1 MLLAFGFIAAAIVI
15 LYFGAEITLESAEKV
30 GKRLGLS
37 PLTIGML
44 LVGFGTSLPEF
55 FVGHI
60 AGIRG
65 QPGIA
70 MGSLIGSN
78 IANMFLIL
86 GICGMFARLN
96 VQGKSLREHLF
107 VHLSLAFVLVF
118 VLNQS
123 KLNLITASPLLGLLL
138 VYLYFIYKD
147 MKRMKENRDSASLVA
162 DPGAPKV
169 KKSDTAILVL
179 KMNFGFGLLY
189 VGGELLVKGGTDF
202 GLAIGIS
209 EYIIS
214 AIFIAFGTSFPELVT
229 AAMAAYRKK
238 DTDIIIGNIVGSNL
252 FNCAFILGSL
262 GIYEFNIDQSFKM
275 ELVALFI
282 GSIVLVVLNFI
293 KRDLYRFVGVLFF
306 CLYLASVGHWLE
318 VY

>member
-1 MLLAFGFIAAAIVI
+1 MLLSLGFILAAIVI

-86 GICGMFARLN
+86 GVCGLFARLN

-107 VHLSLAFVLVF
+107 VHLALAFVLTF
-118 VLNQS
+118 VLNQTS
-123 KLNLITASPLLGLLL
+123 LNLLTASPLLALLL
-138 VYLYFIYKD
+138 LYLFFIYKD
-147 MKRMKENRDSASLVA
+147 MKRMKSQKESATLVE
-162 DPGAPKV
+162 DPAAPKE
-169 KKSDTAILVL
+169 KSDTPILVL

-202 GLAIGIS
+202 GTAIGIS

-229 AAMAAYRKK
+229 AVMAAYKKK

-252 FNCAFILGSL
+252 FNCAFIMGSL
-262 GIYEFNIDQSFKM
+262 GIYEFGITQSFKW
-275 ELVALFI
+275 ELIALFI
-282 GSIVLVVLNFI
+282 GSAILLLLNFI
-293 KRDLYRFVGVLFF
+293 KRDLYRLTSVI
-306 CLYLASVGHWLE
+306 YLALYGASVAHWLN
-318 VY
+318 VF

>member
-1 MLLAFGFIAAAIVI
+1 MLIPFLYIIAAIVV
-15 LYFGAEITLESAEKV
+15 LYFGAELTLEAAEKV

-44 LVGFGTSLPEF
+44 LVGFGTSLPEL

-60 AGIRG
+60 AGMRG

-78 IANMFLIL
+78 IANTFLIL
-86 GICGMFARLN
+86 GVCGIFARLK
-96 VQGKSLREHLF
+96 VTGKSLREHLF
-107 VHLSLAFVLVF
+107 VHLFLAIILTFVLTRGS
-118 VLNQS
+118 LT
-123 KLNLITASPLLGLLL
+123 LLTATPLLGLLL
-138 VYLYFIYKD
+138 VYLFFIFKD
-147 MKRMKENRDSASLVA
+147 MQRMKEFRENAELVK
-162 DPGAPKV
+162 DPDAPKA
-169 KKSDTAILVL
+169 KGDTAILVL

-202 GLAIGIS
+202 GMAIGIS

-229 AAMAAYRKK
+229 ALMAAYKKK

-252 FNCAFILGSL
+252 FNCAFIMGSL
-262 GIYEFNIDQSFKM
+262 GIYEFPIVQSFKM
-275 ELVALFI
+275 ELIALFI
-282 GSIVLVVLNFI
+282 GSCALLVLNFM
-293 KRDLYRFVGVLFF
+293 KRDLYRLTGVFF
-306 CLYLASVGHWLE
+306 LALYGVSVAHWLN
-318 VY
+318 VF

>member
-1 MLLAFGFIAAAIVI
+1 MLIPFLFIAAAIII
-15 LYFGAEITLESAEKV
+15 LYFGAEITLEAAEKV
-30 GKRLGLS
+30 GKLLGFS

-60 AGIRG
+60 AGLKG
-65 QPGIA
+65 QAGIA

-86 GICGMFARLN
+86 GVCGLFARLK
-96 VQGKSLREHLF
+96 VKGKSLREYLF
-107 VHLSLAFVLVF
+107 IHFFLAIVLAFVLTRGS
-118 VLNQS
+118 LT
-123 KLNLITASPLLGLLL
+123 LLTATPLLGLLL
-138 VYLYFIYKD
+138 VYLFFIFKD
-147 MKRMKENRDSASLVA
+147 MQRMKEFRENAELVE
-162 DPGAPKV
+162 DPDAPKS
-169 KKSDTAILVL
+169 KGDTAILVL

-202 GLAIGIS
+202 GLALGIS

-229 AAMAAYRKK
+229 ALMAAYKKK

-252 FNCAFILGSL
+252 FNCAFIMGSL
-262 GIYEFNIDQSFKM
+262 GIYEFPIKQSFKM
-275 ELVALFI
+275 EIIALFI
-282 GSIVLVVLNFI
+282 GSTALLVLNFI
-293 KRDLYRFVGVLFF
+293 KRDLYRFAGVIFLA
-306 CLYLASVGHWLE
+306 LYGVCVLYWLNII
-318 VY
+318 

>member
-1 MLLAFGFIAAAIVI
+1 MLIPFLYIAVSIVV
-15 LYFGAEITLESAEKV
+15 LYFGAELTLDAAEKV

-60 AGIRG
+60 AGMRG

-86 GICGMFARLN
+86 GVCGLFSRLK
-96 VQGKSLREHLF
+96 VKGKILREYLF
-107 VHLSLAFVLVF
+107 VHFFLAVCLTFVLTRDE
-118 VLNQS
+118 LT
-123 KLNLITASPLLGLLL
+123 LLTAAPLLGLLF
-138 VYLYFIYKD
+138 VYLFFIYKD
-147 MKRMKENRDSASLVA
+147 MQRMKEFKENAELVVDPDAPRD
-162 DPGAPKV
+162 
-169 KKSDTAILVL
+169 KSDTAILVL
-179 KMNFGFGLLY
+179 KMNFGFALLY

-229 AAMAAYRKK
+229 ALMAAYKKK
-238 DTDIIIGNIVGSNL
+238 DTDMIIGNIVGSNL
-252 FNCAFILGSL
+252 FNCAFIMGSL
-262 GIYEFNIDQSFKM
+262 GIYEFPIEYSFKM
-275 ELVALFI
+275 ELIALYI
-282 GSIVLVVLNFI
+282 GSSALIILNFM
-293 KRDLYRFVGVLFF
+293 KKDFYRFSGLLFLALYGV
-306 CLYLASVGHWLE
+306 SVGYWLK
-318 VY
+318 VF